1 MDVYLRVLH
10 SAQYPGKPTIPTA
23 ALNTLVNSDDG
34 RIMRLIDKL
43 GYCLA
48 ATISVA
54 ILAGCSADSSG
65 SSGPPPETSSIVID
79 AVPTADAA
87 GLYIAYDDGF
97 FAKQGLTVTIA
108 PINGGEYGMGDLQT
122 GKAQLVEGNYVSF
135 VLAQVAGKFAAP
147 DPTNPAGPS
156 QPVRPINM
164 RIIAD
169 SSQMQPGNQ
178 ALYVMPNSGYKTVA
192 ELAKDHVKIGINS
205 ANNIAQVL
213 LGSLFEANGLPLKSI
228 KQYVQPA
235 FPLMPGDLADNTI
248 GAAWLPEPFGTE
260 AQQEFGAVQLADL
273 DQGSLQN
280 FPIGTIVG
288 SAQWVKSN
296 PGTVAAFLRAYDQG
310 QQIADTD
317 RSAVEKALVKWTQ
330 VSPLIAANMTLD
342 SYPLAM
348 DVPVMQRVPDA
359 MYQFGVLGQH
369 YNISNMIQPEPGE
382 IGGS

>member
-1 MDVYLRVLH
+1 
-10 SAQYPGKPTIPTA
+10 
-23 ALNTLVNSDDG
+23 
-34 RIMRLIDKL
+34 MRLINKL
-43 GYCLA
+43 AYCLA
-48 ATISVA
+48 AAVPAVA
-54 ILAGCSADSSG
+54 LAACSSG
-65 SSGPPPETSSIVID
+65 GSSSGVASGPPPEQSTIVID

-87 GLYIAYDDGF
+87 GLYIAQDDHY
-97 FAKQGLTVTIA
+97 FAQQGLTVKIV

-147 DPTNPAGPS
+147 DPTDPAGPS

-192 ELAKDHVKIGINS
+192 DLAKDHAKIGINS
-205 ANNIAQVL
+205 PNNIAQVL
-213 LGSLFEANGLPLKSI
+213 LGSLFAADGLSLKSI
-228 KQYVQPA
+228 KQYEQTA
-235 FPLMPGDLADNTI
+235 FALMPADLAHHTI

-260 AQQEFGAVQLADL
+260 AQQEYGAVQLADL

-296 PGTVAAFLRAYDQG
+296 PDTIAAFLRAYDQG

-317 RSAVEKALVKWTQ
+317 RSAVEKALVKWTE

-348 DVPVMQRVPDA
+348 DVPVMQRIPDA
-359 MYQFGVLGQH
+359 MYQFGVLTQH
-369 YNISNMIQPEPGE
+369 YNITDMIESEPGE
-382 IGGS
+382 IGG

>member
-1 MDVYLRVLH
+1 M
-10 SAQYPGKPTIPTA
+10 A
-23 ALNTLVNSDDG
+23 AMNTLVISDLG
-34 RIMRLIDKL
+34 RIMRLINKL
-43 GYCLA
+43 AYCLA
-48 ATISVA
+48 AAIPVA
-54 ILAGCSADSSG
+54 ILAGCSGAG
-65 SSGPPPETSSIVID
+65 SSGGGAPLETSTIVID

-87 GLYIAYDDGF
+87 GLYIAQDEGF
-97 FAKQGLTVTIA
+97 FAKQGLTVKIV

-156 QPVRPINM
+156 QPSKPIDM

-178 ALYVMPNSGYKTVA
+178 ALYVMPNSGYKTVTD
-192 ELAKDHVKIGINS
+192 LAKDHAKIGINS
-205 ANNIAQVL
+205 PNNIAQVL
-213 LGSLFEANGLPLKSI
+213 LGSLFAADGLSLKSI

-235 FPLMPGDLADNTI
+235 FPLMPADLANHTI

-260 AQQEFGAVQLADL
+260 AQQEYGAVQLADL
-273 DQGSLQN
+273 DQASLQN

-288 SAQWVKSN
+288 TAQWVKSN
-296 PGTVAAFLRAYDQG
+296 PGTIAAFLRAYNQG

-348 DVPVMQRVPDA
+348 DVPVMQRIPDA
-359 MYQFGVLGQH
+359 MYQFGVLTQH
-369 YNISNMIQPEPGE
+369 YSITDMIEPEPGE
-382 IGGS
+382 IGG

>member
-1 MDVYLRVLH
+1 
-10 SAQYPGKPTIPTA
+10 
-23 ALNTLVNSDDG
+23 
-34 RIMRLIDKL
+34 MRLINKL
-43 GYCLA
+43 AYCLA
-48 ATISVA
+48 AAMPVT
-54 ILAGCSADSSG
+54 ILAGCSAGGSG
-65 SSGPPPETSSIVID
+65 AGGAPPETSSIVID

-87 GLYIAYDDGF
+87 GLYIAQDDGF
-97 FAKQGLTVTIA
+97 FAKQGLTVTIK

-156 QPVRPINM
+156 QPVAPIDM
-164 RIIAD
+164 KIIAD

-192 ELAKDHVKIGINS
+192 ELAKDHVKVGINS

-235 FPLMPGDLADNTI
+235 FPLIPGDLANHTI

-260 AQQEFGAVQLADL
+260 AEQEYGAVQLADL

-288 SAQWVKSN
+288 SDQWVKSHPN
-296 PGTVAAFLRAYDQG
+296 TIAAFLRAYDQG

-317 RSAVEKALVKWTQ
+317 RGAVEKALVQWTK

-342 SYPLAM
+342 TYPLAM
-348 DVPVMQRVPDA
+348 NVPVMQRVPNA
-359 MYQFGVLGQH
+359 MYQFGVLAKH
-369 YNISNMIQPEPGE
+369 YDIANMIEPELGE
-382 IGGS
+382 VMSGS

>member
-1 MDVYLRVLH
+1 M
-10 SAQYPGKPTIPTA
+10 
-23 ALNTLVNSDDG
+23 NTLVISDDG
-34 RIMRLIDKL
+34 RIMRLINRL
-43 GYCLA
+43 VYCLA
-48 ATISVA
+48 ATIPVA
-54 ILAGCSADSSG
+54 ILAGCSGGGSGGGAPLQSS
-65 SSGPPPETSSIVID
+65 TIVID

-87 GLYIAYDDGF
+87 GLYIAQDEGL
-97 FAKQGLTVTIA
+97 FAKQGLTVKIA
-108 PINGGEYGMGDLQT
+108 KINGGEYGMGDLQT

-135 VLAQVAGKFAAP
+135 VLAQVAGTFAAP
-147 DPTNPAGPS
+147 EVNDPAKTLPS
-156 QPVRPINM
+156 APINM

-169 SSQMQPGNQ
+169 SSQMQAGNQ

-205 ANNIAQVL
+205 PNNIAQVL
-213 LGSLFEANGLPLKSI
+213 LGSLFAADGLSLKSI

-235 FPLMPGDLADNTI
+235 FPLMPADLANNTI

-260 AQQEFGAVQLADL
+260 AQQKFGAVQLADL

-280 FPIGTIVG
+280 FPIGTVVG

-296 PGTVAAFLRAYDQG
+296 PGTIAAFLRAYDQG

-317 RSAVEKALVKWTQ
+317 RSAVEKALVKWTE

-342 SYPLAM
+342 TYPLSM

-359 MYQFGVLGQH
+359 MYQFGVLGKH
-369 YNISNMIQPEPGE
+369 YNITDMIQPEPSE
-382 IGGS
+382 VGGN